1 MYNLHLHRRQAF
13 RLGAADGLFPGE
25 ESYRSAVTAAG
36 QDYKHGD
43 NRKSPDKKDR
53 QLSVTEN
60 RDKSKL
66 IALRLRPL
74 SGGEAY
80 QRRQNGALKM
90 SNELLVSLIAFA
102 GTALGTFGGIIA
114 SSKMTNYR
122 LMQLEKKV
130 GEHNNFAQRIPVIE
144 EQIHTIN
151 HRLKKLEEEQI

>member
-1 MYNLHLHRRQAF
+1 
-13 RLGAADGLFPGE
+13 
-25 ESYRSAVTAAG
+25 
-36 QDYKHGD
+36 
-43 NRKSPDKKDR
+43 
-53 QLSVTEN
+53 
-60 RDKSKL
+60 
-66 IALRLRPL
+66 
-74 SGGEAY
+74 
-80 QRRQNGALKM
+80 M

-102 GTALGTFGGIIA
+102 GTALGTFGGIIT